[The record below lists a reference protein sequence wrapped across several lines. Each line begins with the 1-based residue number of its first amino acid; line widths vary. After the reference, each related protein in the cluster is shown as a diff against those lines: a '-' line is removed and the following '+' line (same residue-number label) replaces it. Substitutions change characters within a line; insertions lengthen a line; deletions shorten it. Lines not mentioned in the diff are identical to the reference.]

1 MGQHHYPRRAD
12 RRALR
17 HVRRR
22 ACPDLRRDAARQH
35 CPRRSDRARRLHRAD
50 DDRHAR
56 PQPVARHHDRGADH
70 GGDRLRPSARAAQ
83 PHARRRRAAA
93 AAGDLRAFRHHPERA
108 ARALHR
114 RQPPAQSRRDRGREL
129 SAHGRRVDRRASSA
143 AIRRRHCRHRR
154 AATFV
159 LPHGARPRV
168 SRDVG
173 RSVGGAID
181 GPRQPSYLRARHGAF
196 ACRHRGGGR
205 LHRRAHQFR
214 SGDRPR
220 AADLRLRGR
229 HHRRAREHVGH
240 ARGRHHPRRVA
251 GDRRADQSG
260 LAAPGRAPRLSPY
273 TGGAARGPVPEG
285 ARMTASFHVEHATRA
300 SRIGTAAFAAAIV
313 LLAAAPAWGGR
324 DDLRL
329 LAEIYAYVALA
340 SLWNLLAG
348 YAGLVSVG
356 QQAYV
361 GLGAYLLFA
370 LTMLVGMP
378 PLIAI
383 PLAGVIAA
391 LLSLP
396 VAALIFRLRGHYF
409 AIGTWIVA
417 EVFRLLASQVS
428 VLGGGSGTSL
438 PVGIVTSIASSR
450 QMREFLIYWIA
461 LTLMVAILIAIV
473 LLLRSRYGLALRAI
487 RDNELAARINGVN
500 VTRVKLI
507 VYVIT
512 ALGTAMVGALI
523 FLQKLR
529 ISPDAAFSVNDWTA
543 FVIFI
548 TVIGGIGR
556 VEGPIV
562 GTLVFFL
569 LRQFLADLGTIY
581 LIMLG
586 LVAIVVMLKAPKG
599 LWGLAVER
607 FAFQL
612 FPLERRVVL
621 ADRGAPPH
629 PEAR

>member
-1 MGQHHYPRRAD
+1 MN
-12 RRALR
+12 
-17 HVRRR
+17 VRF
-22 ACPDLRRDAARQH
+22 
-35 CPRRSDRARRLHRAD
+35 SDRPARVTL
-50 DDRHAR
+50 
-56 PQPVARHHDRGADH
+56 
-70 GGDRLRPSARAAQ
+70 
-83 PHARRRRAAA
+83 
-93 AAGDLRAFRHHPERA
+93 
-108 ARALHR
+108 
-114 RQPPAQSRRDRGREL
+114 
-129 SAHGRRVDRRASSA
+129 
-143 AIRRRHCRHRR
+143 
-154 AATFV
+154 
-159 LPHGARPRV
+159 
-168 SRDVG
+168 
-173 RSVGGAID
+173 
-181 GPRQPSYLRARHGAF
+181 
-196 ACRHRGGGR
+196 
-205 LHRRAHQFR
+205 
-214 SGDRPR
+214 
-220 AADLRLRGR
+220 
-229 HHRRAREHVGH
+229 
-240 ARGRHHPRRVA
+240 
-251 GDRRADQSG
+251 
-260 LAAPGRAPRLSPY
+260 
-273 TGGAARGPVPEG
+273 
-285 ARMTASFHVEHATRA
+285 
-300 SRIGTAAFAAAIV
+300 AIV
-313 LLAAAPAWGGR
+313 AVALFALAAAPWWGGR

-370 LTMLVGMP
+370 LTILLGVP

-383 PLAGVIAA
+383 PLAGLIAA
-391 LLSLP
+391 ILSLP

-461 LTLMVAILIAIV
+461 LALMVGTLTAII

-487 RDNELAARINGVN
+487 RDNELAAQSNGVN

-556 VEGPIV
+556 IEGPIV

-586 LVAIVVMLKAPKG
+586 AVAIVVMLKAPKG
-599 LWGLAVER
+599 LWGLVVER
-607 FAFQL
+607 FGFQF

-621 ADRGAPPH
+621 ADRVAPP
-629 PEAR
+629 PAQ